1 MNDILKVF
9 TKNNIEILKL
19 ITKYDNLYLREI
31 AEKTRSSPAL
41 VHQSITLFK
50 KLNFVRE
57 ESFKNKK
64 IIIANRNNSIL
75 KKIKS
80 VINIYE
86 MQNNKNF
93 KILKKY
99 GKIGIYGSFANG
111 EDTAESDIDLWLY
124 SDKKI
129 NKIEIRHIIRKTEKS
144 LEKEVRLLILNDNK
158 IKMLREKDP
167 EFYFR
172 LKLTSVGEDIFG

>member
-1 MNDILKVF
+1 MNDLLKVF

-31 AEKTRSSPAL
+31 AEKTDTSPAS
-41 VHQSITLFK
+41 VHKSTLLFN
-50 KLNFVRE
+50 KLGFVME
-57 ESFKNKK
+57 KTVKNKK
-64 IIIANRNNSIL
+64 IITTNRNNILL

-80 VINIYE
+80 LINVYE

-93 KILKKY
+93 KKLEGY
-99 GKIGIYGSFANG
+99 GNVGIYGSFANG
-111 EDTAESDIDLWLY
+111 EDAAESDVDLWLY
-124 SDKKI
+124 SNKKI
-129 NKIEIRHIIRKTEKS
+129 NKIEIRNIVREMERS
-144 LEKEVRLLILNDNK
+144 LEKEVKLLILNDNK

-172 LKLTSVGEDIFG
+172 LKLTSAGEDIFG